1 MHVWLISLDFC
12 FGKHEMYLVE
22 IIQFHFSFLE
32 TNKLRL
38 FGVDKNIRP
47 IEKSHACQRVV
58 YYPNKRGKENEE
70 KLNERF
76 SSVLLATCSQ
86 FEFLLC
92 ETVCF
97 R

>member
-1 MHVWLISLDFC
+1 
-12 FGKHEMYLVE
+12 MYLVE
-22 IIQFHFSFLE
+22 IIQFHFSFLK

-47 IEKSHACQRVV
+47 NEKSPACQRVV
-58 YYPNKRGKENEE
+58 YYPNKRGKDNEE